1 MSALDK
7 FWQNVVAGGRADDC
21 WIWTGPALPRGYG
34 RLNWRGSNR
43 YAHRFAYETFVGAIP
58 PGNVVCHRCDNP
70 ACCNPSHLFAGTQ
83 KDNMQDCARKGR
95 VHITRGKWAGQ
106 GNPKSKL
113 TPESRAAIEAALI
126 AGERPS
132 YVAERFGITKVRAG
146 QIRRELGLGACA
158 AGRPKG
164 SKNKAQRG

>member
-1 MSALDK
+1 
-7 FWQNVVAGGRADDC
+7 
-21 WIWTGPALPRGYG
+21 
-34 RLNWRGSNR
+34 
-43 YAHRFAYETFVGAIP
+43 
-58 PGNVVCHRCDNP
+58 
-70 ACCNPSHLFAGTQ
+70 
-83 KDNMQDCARKGR
+83 MQDCARKGR
-95 VHITRGKWAGQ
+95 VYITRGKWAGQ